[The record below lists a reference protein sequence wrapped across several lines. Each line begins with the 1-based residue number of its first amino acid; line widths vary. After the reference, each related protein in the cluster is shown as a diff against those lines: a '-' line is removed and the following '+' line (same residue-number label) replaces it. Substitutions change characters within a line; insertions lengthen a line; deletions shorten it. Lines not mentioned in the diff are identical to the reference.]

1 MKLKQLKYFITVAE
15 ELHFGRAAQRLHIS
29 QPPLSISI
37 QQLEDLLGF
46 ALFIRNN
53 KNVMLTDAGTLFYQE
68 ALILLKHAEDMKQIC
83 EQVALGTLG
92 QLRIGFSSSTL
103 FSSLNQYITNFQNKY
118 PQINIILK
126 EMNSLEQ
133 IQATKLEQINL
144 GFVHLYP
151 QDDQLEQQLFLSE
164 DFVCC
169 LPKNHKFAQQILIDL
184 KQLQYENFILF
195 PRSIAP
201 HYHDQIATICI
212 NAGFSPKLTH
222 EVRNWL
228 TIIQCVEVGL
238 GVAIVPQSMQI
249 LGKGDLQFI
258 PIENN
263 KIRSDTYCIWKKNKT
278 SIVLNNFIDSLTF
291 V

>member
-1 MKLKQLKYFITVAE
+1 MKLKQLKYFIAVAE

-37 QQLEDLLGF
+37 QQLEELLGF

-53 KNVMLTDAGTLFYQE
+53 KNVILTDAGALFYQE

-83 EQVALGTLG
+83 EQVASGTLG

-103 FSSLNQYITNFQNKY
+103 FSSLNQYITNFQKKY
-118 PQINIILK
+118 HQINIILK

-133 IQATKLEQINL
+133 IQAARLEQINL
-144 GFVHLYP
+144 GFVHLPP

-169 LPKNHKFAQQILIDL
+169 LPKNHKLVNQTYINL
-184 KQLQYENFILF
+184 KQLQHENFILF

-201 HYHDQIATICI
+201 HYHDQITTICI
-212 NAGFSPKLTH
+212 NSGFSPKLTH

-263 KIRSDTYCIWKKNKT
+263 NIRSNTYCIWKKNKT
-278 SIVLNNFIDSLTF
+278 SIVLTNFIESLTF